1 MPWKSLSFAILLM
14 FKSLNWFCK
23 FSIYSSIFALSCFI
37 LFMVLILLNWFV
49 CSLVCEDEAIF
60 VMSKVWSF
68 LEISSNKSILSF
80 LKETRN
86 FGGIYCGVNR
96 GFLIS
101 NFMVGLMGSILFSIL
116 SSLSPMIF

>member
-1 MPWKSLSFAILLM
+1 
-14 FKSLNWFCK
+14 
-23 FSIYSSIFALSCFI
+23 
-37 LFMVLILLNWFV
+37 
-49 CSLVCEDEAIF
+49 
-60 VMSKVWSF
+60 MSKVWSF